1 MDHLSGKNNEAMAL
15 SSIAKSSRPRE
26 SGIDDHLAASSRLMR
41 VENMLNVFGWNTTA
55 YLKGTG
61 FLTPMRV
68 SWGRFKAPCASHK
81 LIETNKGENIN

>member
-1 MDHLSGKNNEAMAL
+1 MDHLSGKNNEAIAL
-15 SSIAKSSRPRE
+15 SSIAKNPRLRE

-41 VENMLNVFGWNTTA
+41 IENILDVFGWKTRA